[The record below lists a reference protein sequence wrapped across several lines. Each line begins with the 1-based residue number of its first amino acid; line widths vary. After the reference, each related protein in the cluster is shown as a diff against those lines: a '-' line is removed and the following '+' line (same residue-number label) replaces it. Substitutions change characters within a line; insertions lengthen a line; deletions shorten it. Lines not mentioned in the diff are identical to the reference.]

1 MTLARSW
8 RALNDIVLRSAISR
22 HCVVDSSQRSLHS
35 AFVNSMFLVK
45 TAVTVAIIVAVSE
58 IVKRSPSLGALI
70 VALPFTS
77 ILVMVWMQVEG
88 QPASK
93 IATHSTSTFWFVL
106 PTLPMFLVL
115 PKLLE
120 AKWNFYLA
128 LLACCALTTALF
140 FAMEWIQG
148 RLSS

>member
-1 MTLARSW
+1 MDSLKRLAGWVGDRI
-8 RALNDIVLRSAISR
+8 APLNWDT
-22 HCVVDSSQRSLHS
+22 
-35 AFVNSMFLVK
+35 MFLVK
-45 TAVTVAIIVAVSE
+45 TAVTVAIIVGDSE
-58 IVKRSPSLGALI
+58 IVKRSPSIGALI

-77 ILVMVWMQVEG
+77 ILVMIWMQVEG

-93 IATHSTSTFWFVL
+93 IATHSSSTFWFVL

>member
-1 MTLARSW
+1 MNTLF
-8 RALNDIVLRSAISR
+8 I
-22 HCVVDSSQRSLHS
+22 
-35 AFVNSMFLVK
+35 VK
-45 TAVTVAIIVAVSE
+45 TAVTVAIIVGVSE

-77 ILVMVWMQVEG
+77 ILVMVWMHVEG
-88 QPASK
+88 QSPSK

-120 AKWNFYLA
+120 AKWHFYWA
-128 LLACCALTTALF
+128 LLVCCALTTGLF
-140 FAMEWIQG
+140 FAMGWIQK
-148 RLSS
+148 RI

>member
-1 MTLARSW
+1 MNPMDSLKRLAGWVGDRI
-8 RALNDIVLRSAISR
+8 APLNWDT
-22 HCVVDSSQRSLHS
+22 
-35 AFVNSMFLVK
+35 MFLVK
-45 TAVTVAIIVAVSE
+45 TAVTVAIIVGVSE
-58 IVKRSPSLGALI
+58 IVKRSPSIGALI

-77 ILVMVWMQVEG
+77 ILVMIWMQVEG

-93 IATHSTSTFWFVL
+93 IATHSSSTFWFVL